1 MHFEMYQKLIIW
13 GIEPTHIS
21 TSQPL
26 RNTDI
31 ENNYFGK
38 GYGGKRKASR
48 AEVKAR
54 KGIGDDEAM
63 RWRVIE
69 YYNSII
75 RDMRL

>member
-1 MHFEMYQKLIIW
+1 MRYRTN
-13 GIEPTHIS
+13 PIS

-26 RNTDI
+26 RNNDV

-48 AEVKAR
+48 AEVKAH

-63 RWRVIE
+63 R
-69 YYNSII
+69 
-75 RDMRL
+75 